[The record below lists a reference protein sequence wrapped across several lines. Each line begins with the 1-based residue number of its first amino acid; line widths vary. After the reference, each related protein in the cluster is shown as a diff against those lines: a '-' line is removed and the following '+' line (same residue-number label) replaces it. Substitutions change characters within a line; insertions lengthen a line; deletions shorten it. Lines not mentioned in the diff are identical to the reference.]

1 MKESS
6 PGEYSETYNSLDR
19 LSRTMR
25 PLLLTILP
33 FLSILTPISAHPS
46 PSVPKVTIRN
56 GTVRG
61 FHSNV
66 WNQDFF
72 LGIPYAQ
79 PPTGKNRFNLPQ
91 PIEKKWNREF
101 VATAFG
107 DRCLGI
113 GHSFDLPESEDCL
126 NINVIR
132 PVGCEYHDLPVLVW
146 IHGGGFL
153 ASGSSNPPYNMTFQV
168 DQSVKIN
175 KPIIA
180 VSFNYRL
187 SAWGMLGSTAMS
199 AAGIDNIGLKDQRM
213 ALHWVQENIA
223 AFGGDPKKV
232 TIAGDSAGG
241 ASVGIHTLAYGG
253 RDDGLFRAAIMNSGN
268 ALYMGKYADMP
279 LLDFLYGQLV
289 DAAGCTGAADT
300 LTCLRELP
308 TATIW
313 PAIQAVTDK
322 FPQQWQY
329 HIDGSF
335 IKERGSIS
343 LKRGRFVKVPLL
355 LGSTTDEGTY
365 LTAYGVNTTEELV
378 YAFKMQTNLNL
389 PDDVIATILKDYPD
403 NPVVGSPG
411 GTIERFAPP
420 YGLQYKRLSSIAGDM
435 FNIAGRRLSA
445 RAWAERGQDAYSW
458 RFNTIPNGFPR
469 EMGATHVSDQAFVF
483 ANFLGVGYP
492 GRNYYDVEPPERKAR
507 YIQTGLLMSRAIMS
521 FVHDLTP
528 NNHGMPGYPVWP
540 KYEKDDP
547 KNFVFDGNTT
557 SYVEPDTFRT
567 GGMNI
572 FIHQAQEFLH

>member
-1 MKESS
+1 MSS
-6 PGEYSETYNSLDR
+6 HTVR
-19 LSRTMR
+19 I
-25 PLLLTILP
+25 LLLTG
-33 FLSILTPISAHPS
+33 LSLGFNLISAKPHPAQ
-46 PSVPKVTIRN
+46 PPPTVTIRN

-61 FHSNV
+61 FHSDV
-66 WNQDFF
+66 WQQDYF

-79 PPTGKNRFNLPQ
+79 PPTGNNRFNLPQ
-91 PIEKKWNREF
+91 PIKTKWQDEF
-101 VATAFG
+101 VATDFG

-113 GHSFDLPESEDCL
+113 AQPFDLPESEDCL
-126 NINVIR
+126 NINIIR
-132 PVGCEYHDLPVLVW
+132 PVGYKHQKLPVLLW
-146 IHGGGFL
+146 IHGGGFV
-153 ASGSSNPPYNMTFQV
+153 SGGSSNPPYNMTFQV

-175 KPIIA
+175 KPVIV

-187 SAWGMLGSTAMS
+187 SAFGMLGSSAMS

-241 ASVGIHTLAYGG
+241 ASVGIHALAYGG
-253 RDDGLFRAAIMNSGN
+253 RDDGLFRAAIMDSGN

-279 LLDFLYGQLV
+279 LLDFLYSQLV
-289 DAAGCTGAADT
+289 DASGCTGATDT
-300 LTCLRELP
+300 LTCLREVPIEVL
-308 TATIW
+308 W
-313 PAIQAVTDK
+313 PAIQAITVQLSQ
-322 FPQQWQY
+322 PWQY

-355 LGSTTDEGTY
+355 LGCTTDEGTY
-365 LTAYGVNTTEELV
+365 FSGYGVNTTEELV
-378 YAFKMQTNLNL
+378 YAFKMVTNPNL
-389 PDDVIATILKDYPD
+389 PDDVMATILKDYPD
-403 NPVVGSPG
+403 NPVVGAPG
-411 GTIERFAPP
+411 GTTERFLPP
-420 YGLQYKRLSSIAGDM
+420 YGLQFKRLASIVGDYV
-435 FNIAGRRLSA
+435 NIAGRRLSA

-458 RFNTIPNGFPR
+458 RFNTNPNGYPR
-469 EMGATHVSDQAFVF
+469 EIGVSHVSDQAFIF
-483 ANFLGVGYP
+483 ANFLGVGY
-492 GRNYYDVEPPERKAR
+492 GNANYYDVEPAERKAR
-507 YIQTGLLMSRAIMS
+507 YIQTGLLMSRAVIS

-528 NNHGMPGYPVWP
+528 NNHGMHGYPVWP
-540 KYEKDDP
+540 KYEKDSP